1 MYDSHS
7 LTCDF
12 VSLLLSQNFLPY
24 IIHPTRVSDHSSTFI
39 DNIFSNVC
47 NLDTKSGNILTQV
60 ADHFPQFLIVR
71 KAVFAN
77 KTQSYYQHDY
87 SKFDPDKF
95 LADFNSLNFAYL
107 DDNQSNAS
115 ANFSRFLGN
124 VDEIVKKHAPLKKLT
139 KNDLKLRNKPWINSR
154 IQKMMRLRD
163 KLLKRVRKRPDAATK
178 HLYKQFRTKIR
189 NPTLYMGGGETFSR
203 KDD

>member
-1 MYDSHS
+1 M
-7 LTCDF
+7 T
-12 VSLLLSQNFLPY
+12 
-24 IIHPTRVSDHSSTFI
+24 
-39 DNIFSNVC
+39 
-47 NLDTKSGNILTQV
+47 
-60 ADHFPQFLIVR
+60 
-71 KAVFAN
+71 
-77 KTQSYYQHDY
+77 
-87 SKFDPDKF
+87 SKFDQDKF
-95 LADFNSLNFAYL
+95 IADFNRLNFAYL

-178 HLYKQFRTKIR
+178 HLYKQFRNHVAVKLKEGKK
-189 NPTLYMGGGETFSR
+189 NTFTIILMSILTI
-203 KDD
+203 